1 MFGRSSFP
9 LTATYE
15 RVLAGNVPSIRM
27 HIVSRGQRQYTFSTS
42 CESLGELHSLV
53 QVFLVKGQP

>member
-1 MFGRSSFP
+1 
-9 LTATYE
+9 
-15 RVLAGNVPSIRM
+15 VLLKRLVVVGVDSYA
-27 HIVSRGQRQYTFSTS
+27 SRDQRQYTFSTS